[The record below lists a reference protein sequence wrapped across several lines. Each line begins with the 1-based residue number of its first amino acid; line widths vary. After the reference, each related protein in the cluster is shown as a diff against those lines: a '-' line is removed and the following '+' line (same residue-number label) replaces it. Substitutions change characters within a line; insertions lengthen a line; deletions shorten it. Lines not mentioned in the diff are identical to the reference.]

1 MLLRNKC
8 IPLTEL
14 LTKKTLFMR
23 GTPRDHSLF
32 LKAFRVYLQYV
43 NSGLY
48 FRKEHIIG
56 LENVPVDG
64 TPTVVVSNH
73 QNCLNDPLCVC
84 LKLTDRRMNFIA
96 RANVFNNPIF
106 NKALRAMGLLPA
118 YRMSH
123 EGFGAINKNRSTMDA
138 AGQALTDGETL
149 MLYPEA
155 DHQDKR
161 WLGTFKLG
169 YLRIAFEAAEKMNFE
184 RDVMIL
190 PSCNHY
196 SNYFHARTDMLIK
209 FEKPI
214 SLKPY
219 YERYKEQP
227 REVMMELN
235 TIVRNKIQDMM
246 LHVSDLEHYDQI
258 DFLRET
264 GYGFKY
270 AKEHGF
276 KPKYLPSRLLS
287 DQMFVDKMQ
296 RATQEHPEE
305 MEKIYEDTT
314 RYALGIKELG
324 IRDWL
329 FMHNPGIE
337 APILRGLGLLLLLPL
352 FILSIIPTGLMF
364 IIPKLFIRK
373 LIKDHMFYSS
383 FNIGVSAFISVPI
396 CLLVPIILLWSLYGF
411 WWACGYFV
419 AFPFMF
425 ILAWN
430 YMRLFLKFVGSCT
443 FVLGKHR
450 AKIAALR
457 DLRTSIYNRLDAILK

>member
-1 MLLRNKC
+1 MAK
-8 IPLTEL
+8 L
-14 LTKKTLFMR
+14 LTKKIIFMKR
-23 GTPRDHSLF
+23 TPRDHSLF

-48 FRKEHIIG
+48 FRKEHILG

-123 EGFGAINKNRSTMDA
+123 EGFAAINKNRSTMDA

-155 DHQDKR
+155 DHQNKR

-184 RDVMIL
+184 QDVMIL

-209 FEKPI
+209 FDKPI

-227 REVMMELN
+227 REVMMEVN
-235 TIVRNKIQDMM
+235 TLVRSRIQDMM
-246 LHVSDLEHYDQI
+246 LHVSDLEHYDEI

-264 GYGFKY
+264 GYGHKY
-270 AKEHGF
+270 AREHGF
-276 KPKYLPSRLLS
+276 KPNFLPSRLLS
-287 DQMFVDKMQ
+287 DQQLVDKLQ
-296 RATQEHPEE
+296 RASEQRPDD
-305 MEKIYEDTT
+305 MERIYTDVR
-314 RYALGIKELG
+314 RYALGLKELR

-329 FMHNPGIE
+329 FKHNPKLE

-364 IIPKLFIRK
+364 LIPKIFIKK
-373 LIKDHMFYSS
+373 LIKDNMFYSS
-383 FNIGVSAFISVPI
+383 FNVGASAFISVPL
-396 CLLVPIILLWSLYGF
+396 CLIVPIVLLWVFLGF
-411 WWACGYFV
+411 WWALGYFV

-425 ILAWN
+425 IMAWN
-430 YMRLFLKFVGSCT
+430 YIRLFHKFVGSCI
-443 FVLGKHR
+443 FVARRNRGKIH
-450 AKIAALR
+450 ALR
-457 DLRTSIYNRLDAILK
+457 EIRTSIYTRLDTILK